1 MFRSILLA
9 SVVTVAAFGAAGAH
23 AQQRTDDQ
31 LSVSVHNVDYNNP
44 DKVSQMYGRLQ
55 AAAKSVCDSDGDQ
68 GPLAQQADKACES
81 ETLRDAVAQV
91 GQPQLSQLAEARMGR
106 STQLAMR
113 DRHDAD
119 ARGTR

>member
-1 MFRSILLA
+1 MFRSILIA
-9 SVVTVAAFGAAGAH
+9 SVCATAAFAAGAH
-23 AQQRTDDQ
+23 AQQRTPEQ
-31 LSVSVHNVDYNNP
+31 TSVSMRNVDYNNP
-44 DKVSQMYGRLQ
+44 DKVAQVYGRLQ

-68 GPLAQQADKACES
+68 GPMTQNDDKACES
-81 ETLRDAVAQV
+81 QSMRDAVAQID
-91 GQPQLSQLAEARMGR
+91 QPQLTRMADARSGR